1 MDLKIS
7 EMMQLQLALYERHK
21 DKWEPREPKSG
32 RSHILYMIEEI
43 GEMISILKKKGD
55 SAVLDDIAVR
65 SAFVEETADVLMY
78 LTDVL
83 LCYHISAEEFSDAFC
98 KKAHKNMGRDYAAE
112 YKELYHG

>member
-7 EMMQLQLALYERHK
+7 DMMQLQQALYEKHK
-21 DKWEPREPKSG
+21 DKWEPREPESG

-55 SAVLDDIAVR
+55 SAVLDDSAVR
-65 SAFVEETADVLMY
+65 SAFVEEMADVMMY

-83 LCYHISAEEFSDAFC
+83 LCFHISAEEFSEAFC
-98 KKAHKNMGRDYAAE
+98 KKANKNMERDYAAE